1 MLQNLKENR
10 HGSPG
15 ILGEN
20 RKCGVK
26 TVHFMDEL
34 PEYKDIDDKY
44 RHESEKLEQYRDNCK
59 DEALDM
65 LKNIFGIYGIKIG
78 TNM

>member
-1 MLQNLKENR
+1 
-10 HGSPG
+10 
-15 ILGEN
+15 
-20 RKCGVK
+20 
-26 TVHFMDEL
+26 MDEL

-65 LKNIFGIYGIKIG
+65 LKKYFWYLWD
-78 TNM
+78 